1 MKNYTRP
8 LVILFDVNETLL
20 DLAPLKENI
29 NKVLHNDQGF
39 KIWFGMLLQH
49 SLVETCINEYHD
61 FTVIAKATL
70 SMAATALGTNINEQE
85 KKDALS
91 SITQLNAYPDV
102 PKGLK
107 ILKDSGFR
115 LATLTNSPPSTLLAQ
130 LEHAGIKHYFD
141 NILSIDAVRKYKPA
155 IETYQYAAGTLGVAE
170 NEILMI
176 AAHGWDIA
184 GALHSGIKGAFIER
198 KGQSLYPL
206 SASPQYIGKDL
217 VEIAKA
223 IIKQP

>member
-29 NKVLHNDQGF
+29 NKVLHNEQGF

-49 SLVETCINEYHD
+49 SLVDTFINEYHD

-70 SMAATALGTNINEQE
+70 SMAATTLGTDINEKE

-102 PKGLK
+102 PKGLQ
-107 ILKDSGFR
+107 ILKEAGFR

-130 LEHAGIKHYFD
+130 LEHADIKHYFD
-141 NILSIDAVRKYKPA
+141 NTLSIDSVKKYKPA
-155 IETYQYAAGTLGVAE
+155 LETYQYAARTLGVAE
-170 NEILMI
+170 NEILMV

-184 GALHSGIKGAFIER
+184 GALHAGMQGAFIER
-198 KGQSLYPL
+198 EGQSLYPL
-206 SASPQYIGKDL
+206 SASPQYSERDM
-217 VEIAKA
+217 VAIANA
-223 IIKQP
+223 INKS